1 MLRDEYKALS
11 SRNDFFIDSEQQKTI
26 DSFQELYNRILG
38 VRNPGDS
45 ILGNI
50 GATLFSKRA
59 NKNNKGI
66 YLYGGVGIGK
76 NIFNGYVLQGVPLI
90 KNKRRIHFHRFM
102 NDIHNQLN

>member
-1 MLRDEYKALS
+1 MIFVDP
-11 SRNDFFIDSEQQKTI
+11 EQQKTI

-59 NKNNKGI
+59 NTVVKH
-66 YLYGGVGIGK
+66 LSLL
-76 NIFNGYVLQGVPLI
+76 VL
-90 KNKRRIHFHRFM
+90 
-102 NDIHNQLN
+102 